1 MAIEYR
7 PIKPEDYEGVR
18 QLLADSGWQ
27 VRVQDPDRFRKMME
41 RADRTIVV
49 LEDSRVVGFA
59 RALCDDV
66 SNGYI
71 SMVVVA
77 ADKRGQGIGTE
88 MVQRLIAED
97 QEGSIT
103 WVLRAGRDSGAFWKS
118 LGFTESKLAMEK
130 LRRSKE

>member
-1 MAIEYR
+1 MTDYR
-7 PIKPEDYEGVR
+7 PIDPQDFQAVR

-27 VRVQDPDRFRKMME
+27 TRVQDPVRFQKMME

-49 LEDSRVVGFA
+49 VEDSRIIGFA

-77 ADKRGQGIGTE
+77 ADKRGKGIGTE
-88 MVQRLIAED
+88 MVRRLIAD
-97 QEGSIT
+97 DGDRNIT
-103 WVLRAGRDSGAFWKS
+103 WVLRAGKDSGSFWRK
-118 LGFTESKLAMEK
+118 LGFTESQVAMER
-130 LRRSKE
+130 LRRA

>member
-1 MAIEYR
+1 MEYR
-7 PIKPEDYEGVR
+7 LIKPEDYEAVC

-27 VRVQDPDRFRKMME
+27 TRVQDPVRFRKMME

-49 LEDSRVVGFA
+49 VEDSRVIGFA

-88 MVQRLIAED
+88 MIKRLIAD
-97 QEGSIT
+97 DGDGNIT
-103 WVLRAGRDSGAFWKS
+103 WVLRAGRDSGGFWRK
-118 LGFTESKLAMEK
+118 LGFTASQVAMER
-130 LRRSKE
+130 LRHA